1 MWKNLINKNIH
12 ELRTQQGL
20 TLQELADKVGTSKQ
34 TIQRYES
41 GEISNIPY
49 NKIMKLASALN
60 TTPSKLMGL
69 DDLLPFK
76 DELEIEVIYNA
87 LPTDAQDR
95 LLAYAKKLKELAD
108 MEK

>member
-1 MWKNLINKNIH
+1 MWNNLINKNIH

-49 NKIMKLASALN
+49 NKIMKLASALS

-69 DDLLPFK
+69 DDLLP
-76 DELEIEVIYNA
+76 DELEIDVIYNA

-95 LLAYAKKLKELAD
+95 LLAYAKKLKELTD
-108 MEK
+108 MEG

>member
-1 MWKNLINKNIH
+1 MWNNLINKNIH

-69 DDLLPFK
+69 DDLLP
-76 DELEIEVIYNA
+76 DELEIDVIYNA

-108 MEK
+108 MEKS

>member
-1 MWKNLINKNIH
+1 MRNKININIH

-49 NKIMKLASALN
+49 NKIMELASALN
-60 TTPSKLMGL
+60 TTAPKLMGWE
-69 DDLLPFK
+69 DMLPFK

>member
-1 MWKNLINKNIH
+1 MWNNLINKNIH

-69 DDLLPFK
+69 DDLLPFE
-76 DELEIEVIYNA
+76 DELEIDIIYKS
-87 LPTDAQDR
+87 LPTDAQER
-95 LLAYAKKLKELAD
+95 LLAYAKKLKELLD

>member
-1 MWKNLINKNIH
+1 MWNNLINKNIH

-69 DDLLPFK
+69 DDLLP
-76 DELEIEVIYNA
+76 DELEIDVIYNA
-87 LPTDAQDR
+87 LPTNAQDR

-108 MEK
+108 MEKS

>member
-1 MWKNLINKNIH
+1 MWNNLINKNIH

-69 DDLLPFK
+69 DDLLP
-76 DELEIEVIYNA
+76 DELEIDVIYNA